1 MSVYKK
7 LQDARIQLQNTKL
20 SKSGKNKFAGYEY
33 FELGDF
39 LPAIQTICQK
49 VGLCGVVSFN
59 TDMAYLTIYDTDGG
73 DFATFTSPMSSA
85 ALKGCHDVQNL
96 GAVQTYLRRYL
107 WTNAFEIVEHDA
119 LDATMGNEK
128 TTVTA
133 VTPKPVSLSTG
144 NATLGNNTVSV
155 APKPVIKTVNGYPVD
170 KNLKIIGPKPITG
183 EKGEFQIVAP
193 GIPDSDLDIPQ
204 WLANIKEA
212 AKVLLAVADNE
223 EDVMHIF
230 KKNKVLFD
238 AVKTTDAVFFKE
250 LMALF
255 TEAKTQLIK
264 E

>member
-7 LQDARIQLQNTKL
+7 LQDARLLLQNTKL

-39 LPAIQTICQK
+39 LPSIQAICQK

-59 TDMAYLTIYDTDGG
+59 PDMAYLTIYDTDGG
-73 DFATFTSPMSSA
+73 DNNFVTFTSPMSSA

-119 LDATMGNEK
+119 LDATTGTEPVAK
-128 TTVTA
+128 A
-133 VTPKPVSLSTG
+133 VAP
-144 NATLGNNTVSV
+144 V
-155 APKPVIKTVNGYPVD
+155 APKPVPKPEPVKED
-170 KNLKIIGPKPITG
+170 PKPIVG
-183 EKGEFQIVAP
+183 QKGEFQIVAP
-193 GIPDSDLDIPQ
+193 GVPESELDIPD
-204 WLANIKEA
+204 WLENIKQA
-212 AKVLLAVADNE
+212 AKVLLMTASTE

-255 TEAKTQLIK
+255 TEAKTQLTK